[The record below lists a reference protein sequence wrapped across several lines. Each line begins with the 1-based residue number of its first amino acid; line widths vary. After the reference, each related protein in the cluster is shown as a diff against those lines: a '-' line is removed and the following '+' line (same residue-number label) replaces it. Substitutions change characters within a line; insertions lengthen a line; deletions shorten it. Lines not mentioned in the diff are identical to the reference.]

1 MRAAIGIGCV
11 LAMAVVDSASVRSSR
26 ERAAGLVAPAEIGS
40 VRRTVVESAPGA
52 SMRPVMT
59 SRYKMSGRVRPLLFW
74 IGKDDIGIA
83 RIVWRRGNGA
93 AVGYELLVGTDPAK
107 APRSLNRW
115 GYIAEDI
122 EGADGSILAL
132 MTGADEATYNEAAS
146 NSGRPPGAG
155 DFRAIQAHVE
165 RGAAT
170 WQTARVSTPSALTVH
185 DVDAALE
192 RIRRETAAAPSRGM
206 PLPSG
211 ARPGFLTAVAELIDL
226 AVTGVNRKADTR
238 ELLRPRV
245 QYVFGQGAYEIYLRE
260 VESLHADH
268 DGRLIPAVRTA
279 FEIRTIATDAR
290 TRFEITSGSDGDLL
304 GVPVAIS
311 WQPRWWLRVALS
323 LESK

>member
-1 MRAAIGIGCV
+1 
-11 LAMAVVDSASVRSSR
+11 MALVDSAPVRGSR

-40 VRRTVVESAPGA
+40 VRRTAVESAPGA

-59 SRYKMSGRVRPLLFW
+59 RRYKMSGRVRPLLFW

-83 RIVWRRGNGA
+83 RIVWRRGYGA

-115 GYIAEDI
+115 GYIAEDV
-122 EGADGSILAL
+122 EGADGSTLAL
-132 MTGADEATYNEAAS
+132 MTGAAEATYNEAAS
-146 NSGRPPGAG
+146 NSGRPLGAG

-165 RGAAT
+165 RAAAT

-192 RIRRETAAAPSRGM
+192 RIRHETAAAPSRGI

-260 VESLHADH
+260 VESLQADN

>member
-1 MRAAIGIGCV
+1 MRATIGIGCV
-11 LAMAVVDSASVRSSR
+11 LAMALVDSAPVRGSR
-26 ERAAGLVAPAEIGS
+26 ERIGGLVAPAEIGS
-40 VRRTVVESAPGA
+40 ALGTTVRCPPSA

-59 SRYKMSGRVRPLLFW
+59 HRYKMSGSVRPLLFW

-83 RIVWRRGNGA
+83 RIVWRRGDGA
-93 AVGYELLVGTDPAK
+93 AIGYEFLVGTDPAK

-146 NSGRPPGAG
+146 NSSRSPGAG

-170 WQTARVSTPSALTVH
+170 WQTVRVSTPSALTVH

-192 RIRRETAAAPSRGM
+192 RIRHETAAAPSRGM
-206 PLPSG
+206 SLPSG

-245 QYVFGQGAYEIYLRE
+245 QYVFGQGAYEIHLRE
-260 VESLHADH
+260 VESLRADY
-268 DGRLIPAVRTA
+268 DGRVIPAVRTA
-279 FEIRTIATDAR
+279 FEIRTLATDAR
-290 TRFEITSGSDGDLL
+290 TRFEITSGSDGDLS

-311 WQPRWWLRVALS
+311 WQPRWWLRVELS

>member
-11 LAMAVVDSASVRSSR
+11 LAMALVDSAPVRGSR

-40 VRRTVVESAPGA
+40 VRRTAVESAPGA

-59 SRYKMSGRVRPLLFW
+59 RRYKMSGRVRPLLFW

-115 GYIAEDI
+115 GYIAEDV
-122 EGADGSILAL
+122 EGADGSTLAL

-170 WQTARVSTPSALTVH
+170 WQTTRVSTPSALTVH

-260 VESLHADH
+260 VESLQADN

>member
-1 MRAAIGIGCV
+1 
-11 LAMAVVDSASVRSSR
+11 
-26 ERAAGLVAPAEIGS
+26 
-40 VRRTVVESAPGA
+40 
-52 SMRPVMT
+52 MRPVMT
-59 SRYKMSGRVRPLLFW
+59 HQYKMSGSVRPLLFW
-74 IGKDDIGIA
+74 IGKDDIGVA
-83 RIVWRRGNGA
+83 RIVWRRGEGA
-93 AVGYELLVGTDPAK
+93 AIGYELLVGTDPAK

-122 EGADGSILAL
+122 EGANGSILAL

-146 NSGRPPGAG
+146 NSSRPPGAG

-192 RIRRETAAAPSRGM
+192 RIRHETDAAPSRGM
-206 PLPSG
+206 SLPSG

-226 AVTGVNRKADTR
+226 AVTGVNRKTDTR

-245 QYVFGQGAYEIYLRE
+245 QYVFGQGAYEIHLRE
-260 VESLHADH
+260 VESLRADY
-268 DGRLIPAVRTA
+268 DGRVISAVRTA
-279 FEIRTIATDAR
+279 FEIRTLATDAR
-290 TRFEITSGSDGDLL
+290 TRFEITSGSDGDLA

-311 WQPRWWLRVALS
+311 WQPRWWLRVELS

>member
-1 MRAAIGIGCV
+1 MALVDPAPVRGSRA
-11 LAMAVVDSASVRSSR
+11 
-26 ERAAGLVAPAEIGS
+26 RAGGLVAPAEIGS
-40 VRRTVVESAPGA
+40 ALGTTVECPPSA

-59 SRYKMSGRVRPLLFW
+59 HRYKMSGSVRPLLFW

-83 RIVWRRGNGA
+83 RIVWRRGDGA
-93 AVGYELLVGTDPAK
+93 AIGYEFLVGTDPAK

-146 NSGRPPGAG
+146 NSSRPPGAG

-192 RIRRETAAAPSRGM
+192 RIRHETAAAPSRGM
-206 PLPSG
+206 SLPSG

-226 AVTGVNRKADTR
+226 AVTGVNRRTDTR

-245 QYVFGQGAYEIYLRE
+245 QYRVRAGCVRDPPARGGVSASRLRRPGHCGRPDG
-260 VESLHADH
+260 VRDPHARH
-268 DGRLIPAVRTA
+268 
-279 FEIRTIATDAR
+279 
-290 TRFEITSGSDGDLL
+290 
-304 GVPVAIS
+304 
-311 WQPRWWLRVALS
+311 
-323 LESK
+323 

>member
-11 LAMAVVDSASVRSSR
+11 LAMALVDSAPVRGSR

-40 VRRTVVESAPGA
+40 VRRTAVESAPGA

-59 SRYKMSGRVRPLLFW
+59 RRYKMSGRVRPLLFW

-115 GYIAEDI
+115 GYIAEDV

-170 WQTARVSTPSALTVH
+170 WQTARVRTPSALTVH

-192 RIRRETAAAPSRGM
+192 RIRHETAAAPSRGM

-260 VESLHADH
+260 VESLQADH
-268 DGRLIPAVRTA
+268 DSRLIPAVRTA

-290 TRFEITSGSDGDLL
+290 TRFEITSGSEGDLL

>member
-1 MRAAIGIGCV
+1 
-11 LAMAVVDSASVRSSR
+11 MALVDSAPVRGSR

-40 VRRTVVESAPGA
+40 VRRTAVESAPGA

-59 SRYKMSGRVRPLLFW
+59 RRYKMSGRVRPLLFW

-115 GYIAEDI
+115 GYIAEDV
-122 EGADGSILAL
+122 EGADGSTLAL

-192 RIRRETAAAPSRGM
+192 RIRHETAAAPSRGM

-238 ELLRPRV
+238 ELLRP
-245 QYVFGQGAYEIYLRE
+245 Q
-260 VESLHADH
+260 SSTCS
-268 DGRLIPAVRTA
+268 GRVRTKSTCERWSLCKPITTA
-279 FEIRTIATDAR
+279 DSFRPFERRSRSARSPPTPGRGSRSRPDPRATFLACPSR
-290 TRFEITSGSDGDLL
+290 SPGSHGGGCVSRSASNRSSAPLKDSRE
-304 GVPVAIS
+304 PV
-311 WQPRWWLRVALS
+311 
-323 LESK
+323 

>member
-1 MRAAIGIGCV
+1 MRGRRIRLAIILITVVSCTPRRLHGQS
-11 LAMAVVDSASVRSSR
+11 ADRQAYASFTAVEVSR
-26 ERAAGLVAPAEIGS
+26 ER
-40 VRRTVVESAPGA
+40 
-52 SMRPVMT
+52 
-59 SRYKMSGRVRPLLFW
+59 RYQVDARVRPLLFW

-83 RIVWRRGNGA
+83 RIVWRRGDGA
-93 AVGYELLVGTDPAK
+93 AIGYEFLVGTDPAK

-146 NSGRPPGAG
+146 NSSRSPGAG

-170 WQTARVSTPSALTVH
+170 WQTVRVSTPSALTVH

-192 RIRRETAAAPSRGM
+192 RIRHETAAAPSRGM
-206 PLPSG
+206 SLPSG

-279 FEIRTIATDAR
+279 FEIRTLATDAR
-290 TRFEITSGSDGDLL
+290 TRFELTSGSDGELA

-311 WQPRWWLRVALS
+311 WQPRWWLRVELS

>member
-1 MRAAIGIGCV
+1 
-11 LAMAVVDSASVRSSR
+11 MALVDSAPVRGSR

-40 VRRTVVESAPGA
+40 VRRTAVESAPGA

-59 SRYKMSGRVRPLLFW
+59 RRYKMSGRVRPLLFW

-115 GYIAEDI
+115 GYIAEDV
-122 EGADGSILAL
+122 EGADGSTLAL

-192 RIRRETAAAPSRGM
+192 RIRHETAAAPSRGM

-260 VESLHADH
+260 VESLQADN

-290 TRFEITSGSDGDLL
+290 TRFEITSGSEGDLL